1 LYYDYSFCNDVNPY
15 RKELEFL
22 DSIVPREFNVIS
34 AKSCPLTFSLSN
46 NRIANLY
53 FELEKYFYIFAAFT
67 EQKQDFI
74 DSLQAFVPFK
84 KDLLE
89 FSSTNYNEKNLW
101 NIATSFYLANYFSA
115 AVDSSDG
122 PWPDDL
128 DFKSF
133 RKHLV
138 KLSLTNNRLNL
149 FFDKRPDNDLINV
162 IEFPQTEEIPEGT
175 IIITNKNYPQH
186 NLLFEDKLKIYGV

>member
-1 LYYDYSFCNDVNPY
+1 MYYDYSFCNDINPY

-22 DSIVPREFNVIS
+22 DSIIPREFNVIS
-34 AKSCPLTFSLSN
+34 AKSCPLAFSLSN
-46 NRIANLY
+46 NRVANLY
-53 FELEKYFYIFAAFT
+53 FQLEKYFYIFAAFT

-89 FSSTNYNEKNLW
+89 FSSRNYGENNLW
-101 NIATSFYLANYFSA
+101 NIATSFYLANYFSVA
-115 AVDSSDG
+115 IDSSDG

-128 DFKSF
+128 DFKAF
-133 RKHLV
+133 KKHLV
-138 KLSLTNNRLNL
+138 RLSLTSNRLNL
-149 FFDKRPDNDLINV
+149 FFEKTPDNDFINIV
-162 IEFPQTEEIPEGT
+162 EFPQTLELPEGT
-175 IIITNKNYPQH
+175 IAITNKNFPQH